1 MASLAERYS
10 RQIGLPEIGE
20 AGQMKIS
27 EARVLLVGVGGLGS
41 PISLYLTGAG
51 IGTLGII
58 DDDIVSETNL
68 HRQVLYN
75 ENELGHPKASVAVQK
90 LKALNRDTTIVP
102 YTERLTKENADDII
116 SHYDMVIDG
125 CDNYATRYLIDE
137 ITSRQRK
144 PYIYGAVSG
153 FYGQASVFNAGI
165 PSHRYIE
172 LFPEMP
178 EAPKDKSVVAMAP
191 AIVGST
197 LAHEA
202 LKLICGY
209 GEPLIGK
216 LWTINLL
223 TMETTTISF

>member
-1 MASLAERYS
+1 MVSLAGRYS
-10 RQIGLPEIGE
+10 RQIGLAEIGE
-20 AGQMKIS
+20 VGQKKIS

-58 DDDIVSETNL
+58 DNDVVSETNL

-75 ENELGHPKASVAVQK
+75 ENELGLPKTSVAARK

-102 YTERLTKENADDII
+102 YAERLTEENADDII

-125 CDNYATRYLIDE
+125 CDNYSTRYLIDE
-137 ITSRQRK
+137 VTNRQHK

-153 FYGQASVFNAGI
+153 FYGQVSIFNAGI
-165 PSHRYIE
+165 PSYRYVE

-178 EAPKDKSVVAMAP
+178 EPPKDKSIVAMTP

-216 LWTINLL
+216 LWTIDLL
-223 TMETTTISF
+223 TMESTTISF